1 MFGKDRERR
10 SAKLL
15 IIEIAYFSNYD
26 LFYGLPALIPPP
38 RSQVPRTVTV
48 MEPGQTTFKQ
58 VCDTVTEYQQACR
71 TIMVSTTVNIP
82 TKRCEPAT
90 EKKCVPIKIP
100 NVQIVS
106 SFNY

>member
-1 MFGKDRERR
+1 
-10 SAKLL
+10 
-15 IIEIAYFSNYD
+15 

-106 SFNY
+106 SCNY